1 MSVAAAKSGYITNNP
16 AVYSFRDSPVKD
28 ISTNTWTI
36 SQVGNLQPSPIEPNP
51 GFRSIYFPQGSGFQ
65 LSTSAQFGF
74 GSGEFTIEGWFLLLK
89 DYSANKVFCD
99 FRSGQT
105 LVFGFG
111 NTRKPYFF
119 NGSDR
124 FSTTALTVNTW
135 HHVVWQRRAGQ
146 FQMYLDGTSI
156 FTPLTA
162 STGAASSNITVGGD
176 NNISSA
182 QDLRVSQFRIVKG
195 SAVYSGNFTP
205 STVPLTAI
213 TGTSLLLATD
223 AIGGIKT
230 QG

>member
-16 AVYSFRDSPVKD
+16 GVYSYRDSAVKD
-28 ISTNTWTI
+28 ISSNNWTI
-36 SQVGNLQPSPIEPNP
+36 TQLGALQPSGIEPQAN
-51 GFRSIYFPQGSGFQ
+51 FRSIYFPQGSGLQF
-65 LSTSAQFGF
+65 SSSAQFGF
-74 GSGEFTIEGWFLLLK
+74 GTGEFTIEGWFLLLK
-89 DYSANKVFCD
+89 DYTNNRVFCD
-99 FRSGQT
+99 FRPAQN

-111 NTRKPYFF
+111 NTRKPLIY

-124 FSTTALTVNTW
+124 YSTTALNVNTW

-146 FQMYLDGTSI
+146 LQMYLDGTSI
-156 FTPLTA
+156 FTPLT
-162 STGAASSNITVGGD
+162 SSVGAASSNISIGFDSGLA
-176 NNISSA
+176 SS

-205 STVPLTAI
+205 STTPLTAI
-213 TGTSLLLATD
+213 TGTSILLATD